1 VRGYG
6 DSEFPPEMDA
16 PPEANDPPVRAA
28 DAANDVAAAFGFAA
42 ERHEAVHV
50 VGVSWGT
57 MTTGR
62 FLAERDPD
70 RDSAVACDE
79 TTSAEVASYV
89 QCAPVFDPPYEFA
102 EGISAL
108 GLDSDLN
115 AYFPDRKRDVRDR
128 KAADENPELFEAV
141 WRAMVESGQG
151 KVADREDA
159 YVAQTG
165 ALADVKACCAG
176 DPPYDAV
183 EISIPTLVVRGSEDE
198 VSRRSDALTL
208 YDELGAS
215 ADRKEYA
222 ELAGADHYAMH
233 GDRRRTLYDLVRAF
247 HDRN

>member
-1 VRGYG
+1 
-6 DSEFPPEMDA
+6 
-16 PPEANDPPVRAA
+16 
-28 DAANDVAAAFGFAA
+28 
-42 ERHEAVHV
+42 
-50 VGVSWGT
+50 
-57 MTTGR
+57 
-62 FLAERDPD
+62 
-70 RDSAVACDE
+70 VACDE
-79 TTSAEVASYV
+79 IASAEVASYV
-89 QCAPVFDPPYEFA
+89 QCAPVYDPPYEFA

-108 GLDSDLN
+108 GLDSDLD
-115 AYFPDRKRDVRDR
+115 AHFTDRKRDVRDR
-128 KAADENPELFEAV
+128 KAAHENPALFEAV
-141 WRAMVESGQG
+141 WRAMVEFGQG
-151 KVADREDA
+151 EVADREDA